1 MLKFTTLFTF
11 WIIIYCRILFS
22 QAGVGINSLP
32 PNEAAEYTMPIATW
46 FGSLFNSGGYYSA
59 DVPKDFRFKF
69 SLLGMY
75 IMIPESQNKFSANP
89 GLNGYSNLGET
100 ATITGSTGGVYLG
113 PDGFISYPH
122 GFDISSLPAGIYQL
136 AGSIQGTELLLRF
149 FPTISAGD
157 AEAGFWG
164 IGLKHNFSQWLVDF
178 PLDISVQLLYNSMG
192 IEYTGNNP
200 KNYVKMDSKNFAVNA
215 HASKTFQDMFIVYGG
230 LQYESSS
237 MDLDYYF
244 RDPNE
249 LYPLLRDKR
258 HSTTVD
264 GDNSFRFTAGGAIKL
279 SVLVIN
285 FDLNVASQF
294 TLAGGLSL
302 QF

>member
-1 MLKFTTLFTF
+1 MLKIFLQ
-11 WIIIYCRILFS
+11 ISVVLLLS
-22 QAGVGINSLP
+22 AKSLLAQAGVGINSLP
-32 PNEAAEYTMPIATW
+32 PNEAAEYAKPIATW

-75 IMIPESQNKFSANP
+75 IMIPESQKSFKPQP
-89 GLNGYSNLGET
+89 GLDGYTNLSET
-100 ATITGSTGGVYLG
+100 ATIIGNTGGVYLG
-113 PDGFISYPH
+113 PEGFVSYPH
-122 GFDISSLPAGIYQL
+122 GFDVNSLPAGIYQL
-136 AGSIQGTELLLRF
+136 AGSIQGTELMLRF

-164 IGLKHNFSQWLVDF
+164 IGLKYNFSQWIVDF
-178 PLDISVQLLYNSMG
+178 PLDISVQLLYNNLG
-192 IEYTGNNP
+192 IEYTGSNP

-230 LQYESSS
+230 LQFESSS
-237 MDLDYYF
+237 MDMDYYF